1 MIETKVIE
9 RNEDDSDF
17 TYDNDMEEGYKPF
30 EYVLSFKPSIRQ
42 IYIFIFR
49 VPRDSKHIKIGLTL
63 RAKET
68 ASLFISYEQLVTRRL
83 GIYEL
88 VLNLHPGQVEINKA
102 EEYITREHEHFII
115 NKDRIRFADDGW
127 LCITRDVDVAHVA

>member
-1 MIETKVIE
+1 MPCSEVGDKVIETKVIE

-17 TYDNDMEEGYKPF
+17 TYADAENDMEAEYQSF
-30 EYVLSFKPSIRQ
+30 ECVYPVAYWRSKNI
-42 IYIFIFR
+42 IFFR

-68 ASLFISYEQLVTRRL
+68 ASLFISYEQLVSRRL

-88 VLNLHPGQVEINKA
+88 ILNLHPGQVCVFLATAGYASRATYTLRMLHNM
-102 EEYITREHEHFII
+102 
-115 NKDRIRFADDGW
+115 
-127 LCITRDVDVAHVA
+127 